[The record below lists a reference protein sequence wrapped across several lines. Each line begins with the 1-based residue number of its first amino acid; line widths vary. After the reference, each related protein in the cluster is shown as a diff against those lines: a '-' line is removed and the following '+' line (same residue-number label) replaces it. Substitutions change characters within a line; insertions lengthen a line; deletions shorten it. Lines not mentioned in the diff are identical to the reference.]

1 LPTVLPYFLY
11 SLGILVRE
19 GSEALLVIVALLA
32 AVREAGQERRAR
44 DIYAGALLAVGL
56 SLALAWAV
64 NHFIADDTSDTLE
77 GVFQLLAAA
86 TLFYVSSWLTARSQS
101 DRWRTFLHN
110 KVEASREISGPSIA
124 LGLTAFLAV
133 MREGAETIVFFQAL
147 LGGTT
152 EAVERHAVMAGLLT
166 GAIALGVIFLVLRKA
181 AFRIPLGSFFTAT
194 SVLLYA
200 LAVIFAGQGIASF
213 QESGV
218 MRATF
223 VDHVP
228 TVQVLGLFPTVQTL
242 AAQAVV
248 LGLAALA
255 LFAPQGQPAHR
266 VAPSAPVSR
275 RTRAGFA
282 HDPRQ
287 ALSSSNDRGHW
298 CAAIRGRRLLYL
310 ASSVALLPEHRE
322 SCTQLVVRNP
332 HDAATRR

>member
-1 LPTVLPYFLY
+1 MPTALPYFLY

-44 DIYAGALLAVGL
+44 DVYAGALLALAV

-64 NHFIADDTSDTLE
+64 NHLIADDTSDTLE
-77 GVFQLLAAA
+77 GIFQLLAAA
-86 TLFYVSSWLTARSQS
+86 TLFYVSSWLTARGQS
-101 DRWRTFLHN
+101 DRWRAFLHH
-110 KVEASREISGPSIA
+110 KVEASRDIAGPSIA

-147 LGGTT
+147 LGGAT
-152 EAVERHAVMAGLLT
+152 ETIERHAVMAGLLT
-166 GAIALGVIFLVLRKA
+166 GGIALGIIFFILRKA

-200 LAVIFAGQGIASF
+200 MAVVFIGQGIASF

-218 MRATF
+218 MRTTF

-228 TVQVLGLFPTVQTL
+228 TIQVLGLFPTVQTL
-242 AAQAVV
+242 VAQAVM

-255 LFAPQGQPAHR
+255 LFAPSGGPRERRNA
-266 VAPSAPVSR
+266 SAK
-275 RTRAGFA
+275 A
-282 HDPRQ
+282 
-287 ALSSSNDRGHW
+287 SSSNVSPRI
-298 CAAIRGRRLLYL
+298 A
-310 ASSVALLPEHRE
+310 
-322 SCTQLVVRNP
+322 
-332 HDAATRR
+332 

>member
-19 GSEALLVIVALLA
+19 GSEAMLVVVALLA

-44 DIYAGALLAVGL
+44 DIYAGALLAIGL
-56 SLALAWAV
+56 SLVLAWAV
-64 NHFIADDTSDTLE
+64 NHLIADDTSDTLE

-101 DRWRTFLHN
+101 DRWRTFLHD
-110 KVEASREISGPSIA
+110 KVEASRDIAGPSIA

-147 LGGTT
+147 LGGAT
-152 EAVERHAVMAGLLT
+152 ETAERHAVMTGLLA
-166 GAIALGVIFLVLRKA
+166 GALALGVIFLVLRKA

-194 SVLLYA
+194 SVLLYG
-200 LAVIFAGQGIASF
+200 LAVIFVGQGISSF

-228 TVQVLGLFPTVQTL
+228 TIQALGLFPTVQTL
-242 AAQAVV
+242 AAQAAM

-255 LFAPQGQPAHR
+255 LFAPAGPRKSKHDDTPAAAGGKVSPRIAQPL
-266 VAPSAPVSR
+266 
-275 RTRAGFA
+275 
-282 HDPRQ
+282 PR
-287 ALSSSNDRGHW
+287 
-298 CAAIRGRRLLYL
+298 
-310 ASSVALLPEHRE
+310 
-322 SCTQLVVRNP
+322 
-332 HDAATRR
+332 

>member
-1 LPTVLPYFLY
+1 
-11 SLGILVRE
+11 VRE

-44 DIYAGALLAVGL
+44 DIYVGALLAVGL

-77 GVFQLLAAA
+77 GMFQLLAAA
-86 TLFYVSSWLTARSQS
+86 TLFYVSSWLTARGQN

-110 KVEASREISGPSIA
+110 KVEASREVAGPSIA

-147 LGGTT
+147 LGGAT
-152 EAVERHAVMAGLLT
+152 ETVERHAVMAGLLT

-218 MRATF
+218 VRATF

-228 TVQVLGLFPTVQTL
+228 TIQVLGLFPTVQTL
-242 AAQAVV
+242 AAQVAM

-255 LFAPQGQPAHR
+255 LFAPAGPRKRKHG
-266 VAPSAPVSR
+266 SAPAGSPAAAGSKVS
-275 RTRAGFA
+275 
-282 HDPRQ
+282 PRI
-287 ALSSSNDRGHW
+287 A
-298 CAAIRGRRLLYL
+298 
-310 ASSVALLPEHRE
+310 
-322 SCTQLVVRNP
+322 
-332 HDAATRR
+332 

>member
-1 LPTVLPYFLY
+1 MPTALPYFLY

-19 GSEALLVIVALLA
+19 GAEALLVIVALLA

-44 DIYAGALLAVGL
+44 DIYAGALLALGL

-64 NHFIADDTSDTLE
+64 NHLIADDTSDTLE

-86 TLFYVSSWLTARSQS
+86 TLFYVSSWLTARAQS
-101 DRWRTFLHN
+101 DRWRAFLHN
-110 KVEASREISGPSIA
+110 KIEASRDLAGPSIA

-147 LGGTT
+147 LGGAT
-152 EAVERHAVMAGLLT
+152 EAVERHAVMAGLAT

-181 AFRIPLGSFFTAT
+181 ASRIPLGSFFTAT

-200 LAVIFAGQGIASF
+200 LAVIFVGQGIASF

-228 TVQVLGLFPTVQTL
+228 TIQSLGLFPTVQTL
-242 AAQAVV
+242 AAQAVM

-255 LFAPQGQPAHR
+255 LLAPAGRLRRRGGDAPA
-266 VAPSAPVSR
+266 AAGGKVS
-275 RTRAGFA
+275 
-282 HDPRQ
+282 PRI
-287 ALSSSNDRGHW
+287 A
-298 CAAIRGRRLLYL
+298 
-310 ASSVALLPEHRE
+310 
-322 SCTQLVVRNP
+322 
-332 HDAATRR
+332 

>member
-1 LPTVLPYFLY
+1 VPTVLPYFLY

-32 AVREAGQERRAR
+32 AVREAGQERRAS

-64 NHFIADDTSDTLE
+64 NHFIADNTSDTLE

-86 TLFYVSSWLTARSQS
+86 TLFYVSSWLTARGQS
-101 DRWRTFLHN
+101 DRWRAFLHN
-110 KVEASREISGPSIA
+110 QAEASRKVAGPSIA

-147 LGGTT
+147 LGGAT
-152 EAVERHAVMAGLLT
+152 ETVERHAVMAGLLT

-218 MRATF
+218 IRATF
-223 VDHVP
+223 IDHVP
-228 TVQVLGLFPTVQTL
+228 TIQALGLFPTVQTL
-242 AAQAVV
+242 AAQAVM

-255 LFAPQGQPAHR
+255 LFAPAGPRKRNYGVSPAAAGGPDAASSR
-266 VAPSAPVSR
+266 AAAGRKPSAHI
-275 RTRAGFA
+275 A
-282 HDPRQ
+282 
-287 ALSSSNDRGHW
+287 
-298 CAAIRGRRLLYL
+298 
-310 ASSVALLPEHRE
+310 
-322 SCTQLVVRNP
+322 
-332 HDAATRR
+332 